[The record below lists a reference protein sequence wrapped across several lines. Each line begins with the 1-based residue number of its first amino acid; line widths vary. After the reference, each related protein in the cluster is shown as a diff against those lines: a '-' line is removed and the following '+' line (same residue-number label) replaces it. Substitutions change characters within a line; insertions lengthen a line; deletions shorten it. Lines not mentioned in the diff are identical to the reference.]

1 MSGKSETAASAQ
13 AKLRDVQRSNVPP
26 VLRPLARPRVIG
38 SLGARGV
45 SLALALA
52 LPVVVGCGGDGAS
65 GGGGSSHPNGGG
77 VDGGGGDICDVS
89 SWKAGF
95 AGSQTIEVD
104 GTAHSYELF
113 VPDGY
118 DGKTRFP
125 VVVVFHGD
133 GGTGANIR
141 SGFKIEEA
149 SAKKAIVVYPDGPGK
164 TWQID
169 KLDTMGKDIAFVDA
183 LYADLTK
190 SHCADSSRLYATGF
204 SKGAYFVNQ
213 LACRSKTTLR
223 AITTHAGGGPF
234 GVAESEFS
242 NGDLKCATG
251 ALAALQVAGLA
262 DDSVPPSEGEKARDH
277 WRGANG
283 CQDATSAWET
293 SPCVAYQGCSKPEV
307 WCAVPELRHQIWSE
321 AAKVTWSFFSK
332 N

>member
-1 MSGKSETAASAQ
+1 MH
-13 AKLRDVQRSNVPP
+13 RPNV
-26 VLRPLARPRVIG
+26 LH
-38 SLGARGV
+38 
-45 SLALALA
+45 ALAATLVRARSIASIGACAAPLVLA
-52 LPVVVGCGGDGAS
+52 LPLLAGCGGDGAS

-77 VDGGGGDICDVS
+77 VDGGEGTGGTCDVS
-89 SWKAGF
+89 SWKPGF
-95 AGSQTIEVD
+95 AGSQKIEID
-104 GTAHSYELF
+104 GTAHTYELF

-125 VVVVFHGD
+125 VVFVFHGD

-149 SAKKAIVVYPDGPGK
+149 SAKKAIVVYPDGAGK

-183 LYADLTK
+183 LYADLAK
-190 SHCADSSRLYATGF
+190 NHCADSSRLYATGF

-213 LACRSKTTLR
+213 LACRTKTSLR

-242 NGDLKCATG
+242 NGDLKCSAA

-283 CQDATSAWET
+283 CQDATSAYET

-307 WCAVPELRHQIWSE
+307 WCAVPGLRHQIWSE
-321 AAKVTWSFFSK
+321 AAKVTWTFFSK